1 MTTASRHQDTLAS
14 HAVCAAA
21 GARDSLRTAQFFMRV
36 LSGAEYWGRSLEPA
50 GQAPGGSAP
59 LPPSDL
65 RPGGFLLAALVSR
78 LARIA
83 DRLTTWSVNLSI
95 ALFAPEW
102 RKLPS
107 PFTHGMMSEVA
118 AAIRADS
125 FLVNPL
131 FNAYFYRAAIHI
143 LRRYRTSPFLVL
155 EHRVDAARR
164 DLLADIGAGLN
175 GSEPDFLAH
184 AIIALVDEAPVARAG
199 KPRDQS
205 VIARSTEQNLA
216 VYAIAC
222 VALLFAEQGKPAEE
236 LDEDQFFAVV
246 GALISPRLPAIAG
259 LVTKRD
265 VQGLA
270 KELAEIQAMY

>member
-14 HAVCAAA
+14 HAVCVAA
-21 GARDSLRTAQFFMRV
+21 GARDSVRTAQFFLRM

-50 GQAPGGSAP
+50 RQASGGTSP
-59 LPPSDL
+59 FRPED

-78 LARIA
+78 VARIA
-83 DRLTTWSVNLSI
+83 DRLTTCSVNLSI

-107 PFTHGMMSEVA
+107 PFTHGIMSEVA
-118 AAIRADS
+118 QAIRADS

-143 LRRYRTSPFLVL
+143 LRRYRTPPFLVL

-164 DLLADIGAGLN
+164 TLLAEIGAGLK

-184 AIIALVDEAPVARAG
+184 ALVALADVAPVARAG
-199 KPRDQS
+199 KPRDGS
-205 VIARSTEQNLA
+205 DIAHSAEQNVA

-246 GALISPRLPAIAG
+246 GALIAPRLPSIAA
-259 LVTKRD
+259 LVTRRD
-265 VQGLA
+265 VDGLA
-270 KELAEIQAMY
+270 RELAEIQTMY

>member
-21 GARDSLRTAQFFMRV
+21 GARDSVRTAQFFMRI
-36 LSGAEYWGRSLEPA
+36 LSGAEYWGRPLDAA
-50 GQAPGGSAP
+50 GQTPRGPAP
-59 LPPSDL
+59 LPSDI
-65 RPGGFLLAALVSR
+65 RPGGYLLAALVSR

-95 ALFAPEW
+95 TLFAPEW

-107 PFTHGMMSEVA
+107 PFTHGIMNEVA

-143 LRRYRTSPFLVL
+143 LRRYRTPPFLVL
-155 EHRVDAARR
+155 EHRVEAARPTVR
-164 DLLADIGAGLN
+164 AEIGAGLN
-175 GSEPDFLAH
+175 GTEPEVVAPPSTARGD
-184 AIIALVDEAPVARAG
+184 VAPVARAG
-199 KPRDQS
+199 KPREAS
-205 VIARSTEQNLA
+205 VIARTDDQNLT
-216 VYAIAC
+216 VYVIAC
-222 VALLFAEQGKPAEE
+222 IALLFAEQGKPTEE

-246 GALISPRLPAIAG
+246 GALIAPRLPAIAS
-259 LVTKRD
+259 LVARRD
-265 VQGLA
+265 VEGLA
-270 KELAEIQAMY
+270 RELAEIQGMY

>member
-1 MTTASRHQDTLAS
+1 MSTASRHHDTLAS
-14 HAVCAAA
+14 HAVCVAA
-21 GARDSLRTAQFFMRV
+21 GARDSVRTAQFFLRM
-36 LSGAEYWGRSLEPA
+36 LSGAEYWGRNLEPA
-50 GQAPGGSAP
+50 GPGAGGSAP
-59 LPPSDL
+59 LPRES
-65 RPGGFLLAALVSR
+65 RPGGFLLSALVSR

-107 PFTHGMMSEVA
+107 PFTHGIMSEVA
-118 AAIRADS
+118 QAIRADS

-143 LRRYRTSPFLVL
+143 LRRYRTPPFLVL

-164 DLLADIGAGLN
+164 TLLAEIGAGLN

-184 AIIALVDEAPVARAG
+184 AIIALVDVAPVARAG
-199 KPRDQS
+199 KPRDS
-205 VIARSTEQNLA
+205 SIIAKSAEQNVA

-222 VALLFAEQGKPAEE
+222 VALLFAEQGKPAKE

-246 GALISPRLPAIAG
+246 GALISPRLPAIAS
-259 LVTKRD
+259 LVANRD
-265 VQGLA
+265 VAGLA
-270 KELAEIQAMY
+270 QELAEIRTMY

>member
-14 HAVCAAA
+14 HAVCVAA

-36 LSGAEYWGRSLEPA
+36 LSGAEYWGHPLE
-50 GQAPGGSAP
+50 QAPSGPAR
-59 LPPSDL
+59 PPVEI
-65 RPGGFLLAALVSR
+65 RPGGYLLAALVSR

-95 ALFAPEW
+95 TLFAPEW

-107 PFTHGMMSEVA
+107 PFTHGIMNEVA

-131 FNAYFYRAAIHI
+131 FNAYFYRATIHI
-143 LRRYRTSPFLVL
+143 LRRYRTPPFLVL

-164 DLLADIGAGLN
+164 TLLADIGAGLN

-184 AIIALVDEAPVARAG
+184 AIMALVDVAPIARAG
-199 KPRDQS
+199 KPRDAS
-205 VIARSTEQNLA
+205 VIARGDDQNLT
-216 VYAIAC
+216 VYATAC
-222 VALLFAEQGKPAEE
+222 VTLLFAEQGKPAEE
-236 LDEDQFFAVV
+236 LDEDQFFAIV
-246 GALISPRLPAIAG
+246 GALIAPRLPTIASLVAKRDIAG
-259 LVTKRD
+259 L
-265 VQGLA
+265 A
-270 KELAEIQAMY
+270 AELTEIRGMY

>member
-1 MTTASRHQDTLAS
+1 MSTVSRHHDTLAS
-14 HAVCAAA
+14 HAVCVAA
-21 GARDSLRTAQFFMRV
+21 GARDSVRTAQFFLRM
-36 LSGAEYWGRSLEPA
+36 LSGAEYWGRNLEPA
-50 GQAPGGSAP
+50 GQTAGGP
-59 LPPSDL
+59 VPVPPDV

-78 LARIA
+78 IARIA

-107 PFTHGMMSEVA
+107 PFTHGIMSEVA
-118 AAIRADS
+118 RAIRADS

-143 LRRYRTSPFLVL
+143 LRRYRTPPFLVL

-164 DLLADIGAGLN
+164 TLLADIGAGLN

-184 AIIALVDEAPVARAG
+184 AIIALVDVAPVARAG
-199 KPRDQS
+199 RPRDQS
-205 VIARSTEQNLA
+205 VIAKNAEQNVA

-222 VALLFAEQGKPAEE
+222 VALLFAEQGKPAEQ

-246 GALISPRLPAIAG
+246 GALISPRLPAIAS
-259 LVTKRD
+259 LVANRD
-265 VQGLA
+265 VEGLA
-270 KELAEIQAMY
+270 KELAEIQTMY

>member
-14 HAVCAAA
+14 HAVCIAA
-21 GARDSLRTAQFFMRV
+21 GARDSVRTAQFFLRM
-36 LSGAEYWGRSLEPA
+36 LSGAEYWGRNVELA
-50 GQAPGGSAP
+50 GQGPGRSAP
-59 LPPSDL
+59 VPPDV

-78 LARIA
+78 LARMA

-95 ALFAPEW
+95 ALFVPGW

-107 PFTHGMMSEVA
+107 PFTHGIMSEVA
-118 AAIRADS
+118 RAIRADS

-143 LRRYRTSPFLVL
+143 LRRYRTPPFLVL

-164 DLLADIGAGLN
+164 TLLAEIGAGLN

-184 AIIALVDEAPVARAG
+184 AIIALVDVAPVARAG
-199 KPRDQS
+199 KPKDAS
-205 VIARSTEQNLA
+205 VIAHDADQNVA

-246 GALISPRLPAIAG
+246 GALIAPRLPAIAT
-259 LVTKRD
+259 LVANRD
-265 VQGLA
+265 VEGLA
-270 KELAEIQAMY
+270 RELAEIQTMY

>member
-21 GARDSLRTAQFFMRV
+21 GARDSVRTAQFFLRM
-36 LSGAEYWGRSLEPA
+36 LSKAEYWGRPLEPL
-50 GQAPGGSAP
+50 GQTSGGSAP
-59 LPPSDL
+59 LPADI
-65 RPGGFLLAALVSR
+65 RPGGFLLTALVSR

-107 PFTHGMMSEVA
+107 PFTHGIMSEVA
-118 AAIRADS
+118 QAIRADS

-143 LRRYRTSPFLVL
+143 LRRYRTPPFLVL

-164 DLLADIGAGLN
+164 ALLADIGAGLD
-175 GSEPDFLAH
+175 GSEPGFLAH
-184 AIIALVDEAPVARAG
+184 AIIALADVAPVARAG
-199 KPRDQS
+199 RPRDQS
-205 VIARSTEQNLA
+205 VIAKSAEQNVA

-222 VALLFAEQGKPAEE
+222 VALLFAEQGKPAGE

-246 GALISPRLPAIAG
+246 GALISPRLPAITALVASRDAAG
-259 LVTKRD
+259 LAR
-265 VQGLA
+265 
-270 KELAEIQAMY
+270 ELAEIQTMY